1 MLFLVGC
8 PGVFCARM
16 AAVPAGA
23 GGTTYVHDL
32 SAANKPSYGDFL
44 GFDHVQFIVSNPK
57 CVRQLALHSTPR
69 LPLLRTLSLTPP
81 SFRTPLPRLTADW
94 FVARFGFRRVA
105 YRGLETGSRELVSH
119 VVRQGRVTFVFTTAL
134 TPAGAQLLG
143 QDVGAHLLA
152 HGDGVKDVAFT
163 VSDARAVYAYAV
175 ERGARSIAAPAE
187 LTDAEGTVV
196 TATVQTYGD
205 TTHTFVQRSG
215 GGGGA
220 APAYAGAFLPG
231 FRAVTVED
239 PLETVTPPVGLDFI
253 DHIVGN
259 VADGDME
266 PTVSWYEKMLA
277 FHRFWSVDDK
287 EMNTE
292 FSALRSVVV
301 ADFTEVVKMPINEP
315 AVAKRKSQI
324 QEYCDYYAGAGV
336 QHIAINTRNIL
347 VAIER
352 LRARGVV
359 FLRVPATYY
368 DDLERRLAGAPFA
381 VKEDLAELKRLNIL
395 LDMDEKGYLLQLFT
409 QCIQDRPTVFLEVI
423 QREGCSGF
431 GAGNFKS
438 LFEVRSE
445 GAGGRGAGR
454 GRGSELTHTRTQHA
468 LPPLPPTPPPPLL
481 GH

>member
-1 MLFLVGC
+1 M
-8 PGVFCARM
+8 
-16 AAVPAGA
+16 
-23 GGTTYVHDL
+23 
-32 SAANKPSYGDFL
+32 
-44 GFDHVQFIVSNPK
+44 
-57 CVRQLALHSTPR
+57 
-69 LPLLRTLSLTPP
+69 
-81 SFRTPLPRLTADW
+81 
-94 FVARFGFRRVA
+94 ARFGFRRVA

-215 GGGGA
+215 GGGGGGGA

-231 FRAVTVED
+231 FRAVAVED

-259 VADGDME
+259 VEDGDME

-292 FSALRSVVV
+292 FSALRSIVV

-315 AVAKRKSQI
+315 AAAKRKSQI

-347 VAIER
+347 AAIER

-359 FLRVPATYY
+359 FLRVPDTYY
-368 DDLERRLAGAPFA
+368 EDLERRLAGAPFA

-409 QCIQDRPTVFLEVI
+409 QCIQDRPTVFLEII

-438 LFEVRSE
+438 LFEVR
-445 GAGGRGAGR
+445 APAAR
-454 GRGSELTHTRTQHA
+454 RTA
-468 LPPLPPTPPPPLL
+468 PPRATPPPLSSRHAHAPARPHPPTP